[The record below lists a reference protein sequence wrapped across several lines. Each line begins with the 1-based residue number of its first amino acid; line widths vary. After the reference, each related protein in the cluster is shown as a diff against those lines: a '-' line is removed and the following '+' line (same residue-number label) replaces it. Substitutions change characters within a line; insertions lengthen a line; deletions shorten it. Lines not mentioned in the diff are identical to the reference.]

1 MSKVSVVLVA
11 LVGLAV
17 VAAPAEALAQRKA
30 PAAGLAARVQ
40 ALEARVAALEA
51 ALKALQ
57 PSPRL
62 AALGRH
68 VSVRQ
73 GAMNGLPG
81 PHVIITGANLHLRS
95 GSGATD
101 DTDDEEVGNVTT
113 PRGLGNLVVGYN
125 EARPSEVRAGP
136 LAPGA
141 RGGSHNV
148 VIGAWHRYPS
158 VGGLVAGFGSTTSG
172 PFASVSGGV
181 GNTASGDSASVSGGR
196 NRTAAGEFDWR
207 AGGLAQDQ

>member
-1 MSKVSVVLVA
+1 
-11 LVGLAV
+11 
-17 VAAPAEALAQRKA
+17 
-30 PAAGLAARVQ
+30 
-40 ALEARVAALEA
+40 
-51 ALKALQ
+51 
-57 PSPRL
+57 
-62 AALGRH
+62 

-81 PHVIITGANLHLRS
+81 PHIIITGANLHLRS

-101 DTDDEEVGNVTT
+101 DTEDEEVGNVTT

-148 VIGAWHRYPS
+148 VIGAWHRYSS